1 MARLKIALSNT
12 KSISRNRNL
21 VRALARTRDVGES
34 IGQQAIAVPMRVLRA
49 TNVGS
54 IKAIDALERMG
65 VLKDL
70 QARKI
75 RAGILETD
83 RKDFDAYIK
92 LHQKYNEKKS
102 TRSAS
107 PLMRV
112 LSSPKKELGVSLRLA
127 IHDARNNNP
136 RHADRGQKVSDIENR
151 IINRYSTAYRV
162 ARHVNALRTLASLTS
177 GGALLL
183 GTRDKKSP
191 SRSGGESSMKKRN
204 RFSK

>member
-1 MARLKIALSNT
+1 MARLKIALPNA
-12 KSISRNRNL
+12 KNIPRNRNL
-21 VRALARTRDVGES
+21 VRVLARTRDVGES

-54 IKAIDALERMG
+54 MKAVDALERLG

-83 RKDFDAYIK
+83 RKDFDSYARS
-92 LHQKYNEKKS
+92 HQKYNENKS
-102 TRSAS
+102 TRNAPPLIDTLRS
-107 PLMRV
+107 PQ
-112 LSSPKKELGVSLRLA
+112 KELGVSLRLA
-127 IHDARNNNP
+127 IHDARKNNP

-162 ARHVNALRTLASLTS
+162 ARHVNALRTLASLAS